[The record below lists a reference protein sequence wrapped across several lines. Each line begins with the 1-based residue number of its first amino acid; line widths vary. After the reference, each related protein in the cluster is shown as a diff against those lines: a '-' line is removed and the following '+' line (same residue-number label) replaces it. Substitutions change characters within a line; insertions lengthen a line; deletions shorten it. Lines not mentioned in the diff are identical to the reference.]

1 MLVWTR
7 IAAEIVD
14 ELAID
19 DLDINVKKPDFF
31 PTLVKMNPDQ
41 KYDLLKRIRRLLFK
55 TASIPTITV
64 VRSSLT
70 IRARP
75 RDFLRHCFVKPINCS
90 HQPPHQAASEKIDF
104 YFMSLA
110 A

>member
-31 PTLVKMNPDQ
+31 PTLVKMNPNQ
-41 KYDLLKRIRRLLFK
+41 KAPLGALVETPLPSDRDNHALHSPQQGLKL
-55 TASIPTITV
+55 
-64 VRSSLT
+64 
-70 IRARP
+70 
-75 RDFLRHCFVKPINCS
+75 
-90 HQPPHQAASEKIDF
+90 Q
-104 YFMSLA
+104 
-110 A
+110 